1 MFATDPT
8 SAAALAAALILL
20 LTIVAMRRRPTRSG
34 TRSKRQEAL
43 DTIASWQPE
52 VSRVLTAPE
61 RKAFETMRK
70 ALPTHMVLAQVP
82 LSRFLRVPT
91 RNSYS
96 QWLSRVGSLNADI
109 VVCDAA
115 SQVIAVVDIRP
126 AQQSDRGRQRHE
138 RMSRVLRAAGIH
150 VLTWQES
157 HLPGLSEV
165 RAQLAPL
172 LSDAQGKGMPGF
184 AGTGSMPLIPVA
196 EMEEILAQGDALAQD
211 ASMEPV
217 PSTLFDEFDPMPA
230 TGTHGRR

>member
-20 LTIVAMRRRPTRSG
+20 LTIVAMRRRPARSG
-34 TRSKRQEAL
+34 SRSKRQDTL

-52 VSRVLTAPE
+52 ASRVLTASE

-82 LSRFLRVPT
+82 LARFLRVPT

-96 QWLSRVGSLNADI
+96 QWLSRVGNLNADI

-138 RMSRVLRAAGIH
+138 RMARVLRAAGIH
-150 VLTWQES
+150 ILTWHEP
-157 HLPGLSEV
+157 HLPSLSEV

-172 LSDAQGKGMPGF
+172 LSDGRGKGMPGF
-184 AGTGSMPLIPVA
+184 VGTGSMPLIPVA

-217 PSTLFDEFDPMPA
+217 PSTLFDEFDPLPA